1 MEIMQDLWLSFQQL
15 MDPEY
20 LLSQGGFYIV
30 VLIVF
35 AETGLFFGFCLP
47 GDYLLFL
54 AGLFCAL
61 GKIDVD
67 IVTMYFGIL
76 GAGILGNFAGYWFG
90 YRTGPVLFKRK
101 DSLLFKRKYVIMAEE
116 FYQKYG
122 GTALVI
128 GRFVPIVRTFAPI
141 FAGVVK
147 LDFKKFI
154 FYNISGAILWVSLLT
169 LTGYSLGVKFPAI
182 SNYVEYIIVGLIAIA
197 FLPIVIALIKRW
209 LTSRKTKANNTNNHN
224 SNVN

>member
-1 MEIMQDLWLSFQQL
+1 MQDFWLSIQQL

-20 LLSQGGFYIV
+20 LLSSGGFYIV

-35 AETGLFFGFCLP
+35 AETGLFFGFFLP

-76 GAGILGNFAGYWFG
+76 SAGILGNFAGYWFG

-128 GRFVPIVRTFAPI
+128 GRFVPIIRTFAPI

-147 LDFKKFI
+147 LNFKKFVI
-154 FYNISGAILWVSLLT
+154 YNILGAILWVSLLT
-169 LTGYSLGVKFPAI
+169 LSGYFLGMEFPMI
-182 SNYVEYIIVGLIAIA
+182 INYVEYIIVILIAVA
-197 FLPIVIALIKRW
+197 FLPIAVALLKRW
-209 LTSRKTKANNTNNHN
+209 LKNRKKAKQTN
-224 SNVN
+224 SNIN

>member
-1 MEIMQDLWLSFQQL
+1 MQDLWLSFQQL

-20 LLSQGGFYIV
+20 LLSHGGFYIV

-35 AETGLFFGFCLP
+35 AETGLFFGFFLP

-67 IVTMYFGIL
+67 ITTMFFGIL
-76 GAGILGNFAGYWFG
+76 GAGILGNFTGYWFG

-101 DSLLFKRKYVIMAEE
+101 DSFLFKRKYVIMAEE

-122 GTALVI
+122 GTALII
-128 GRFVPIVRTFAPI
+128 GRFVPIIRTFAPI

-147 LDFKKFI
+147 LDFKKFVL
-154 FYNISGAILWVSLLT
+154 YNVLGAFLWVSLLT
-169 LTGYSLGVKFPAI
+169 LTGYFLGVQFPGIIA
-182 SNYVEYIIVGLIAIA
+182 YVEYIIVALIVIAFSPIAIA
-197 FLPIVIALIKRW
+197 LLRRW
-209 LTSRKTKANNTNNHN
+209 LKNRKQNKQ
-224 SNVN
+224 

>member
-1 MEIMQDLWLSFQQL
+1 MQDVWLSFQQL

-20 LLSQGGFYIV
+20 LLSHGGFYLV

-35 AETGLFFGFCLP
+35 AETGLFFGFFLP

-128 GRFVPIVRTFAPI
+128 GRFVPIIRTFAPI

-147 LDFKKFI
+147 LDFKKFVI
-154 FYNISGAILWVSLLT
+154 YNILGAILWVSLLT
-169 LTGYSLGVKFPAI
+169 LTGYFLGIEFPAI
-182 SNYVEYIIVGLIAIA
+182 INYVEYIIVALIAIA
-197 FLPIVIALIKRW
+197 FLPIVIALLKRW
-209 LTSRKTKANNTNNHN
+209 LKNRKKNKTN
-224 SNVN
+224 SNIN

>member
-1 MEIMQDLWLSFQQL
+1 MQDLWLFFQQI

-20 LLSQGGFYIV
+20 LLSHGGFYIV

-35 AETGLFFGFCLP
+35 AETGLFFGFFLP

-67 IVTMYFGIL
+67 ITTMYLGIL
-76 GAGILGNFAGYWFG
+76 GAAILGNFTGYWFG
-90 YRTGPVLFKRK
+90 YRTGPMLFKRK
-101 DSLLFKRKYVIMAEE
+101 DSLLFKRKYVVMAEE
-116 FYQKYG
+116 FFQKYG

-128 GRFVPIVRTFAPI
+128 GRFVPIIRTFAPI

-147 LDFKKFI
+147 LNFRKFVI
-154 FYNISGAILWVSLLT
+154 YNISGALLWASLLT
-169 LTGYSLGVKFPAI
+169 LTGYFLGIKFPNI
-182 SNYVEYIIVGLIAIA
+182 INYVEYIIVALILIA
-197 FLPIVIALIKRW
+197 FLPIIIALIRRWMKKRKQ
-209 LTSRKTKANNTNNHN
+209 TN
-224 SNVN
+224 SNIN